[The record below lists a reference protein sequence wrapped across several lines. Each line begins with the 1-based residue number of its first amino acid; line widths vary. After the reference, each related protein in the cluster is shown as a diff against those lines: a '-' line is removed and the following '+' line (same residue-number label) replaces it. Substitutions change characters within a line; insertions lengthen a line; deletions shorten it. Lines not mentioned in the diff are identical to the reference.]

1 MQTQTIFLDMVPG
14 GIPPVAH
21 VSQGDTGARKLYFR
35 ILNNGELFDTTG
47 LTAVM
52 YGKKPDGAMFSYSC
66 DVYQYSIQR
75 SCTEQMTAVAGR
87 TLCELRLT
95 DGDGVVGT
103 ANFILDVEENP
114 TADATASSSQ
124 FTEFQ
129 ALANAANQYA
139 ANAAGS
145 ATAAANSASA
155 AAQSATSV
163 ANAYRYNAVTTAGT
177 SLDDYTTTG
186 FYYFSSSYTPANI
199 PDGAVSGLL
208 MVSSLAPT
216 FTSGTYLKQ
225 VFFRQADGYSWRA
238 YVRTRNASGWSA
250 WYQFLTPADI
260 TGAIS
265 EIVTTNLE
273 TARAVA
279 TNGYGKLVAA
289 NPTLAELNYL
299 AGATSNIQTQIN
311 GAKND
316 ANSALNAALAV
327 MPTFNNSS
335 AAIGDSSTSVPNDSL
350 VTVGSFTLAAGL
362 WIVILMGRWTA
373 GGGSSPGRRQLM
385 VTAAADGETPIN
397 WNALTTI
404 PAVSGSLTV
413 NHLPMIIYASAQ
425 TTYYVR
431 AYQNSGASI
440 TVYPRIASARLGAG
454 SVVG

>member
-1 MQTQTIFLDMVPG
+1 MQTQIIYLDMVPG

-35 ILNNGELFDTTG
+35 ILNNGELFDTSG

-52 YGKKPDGAMFSYSC
+52 YGKKPDGAMFSYGC

-75 SCTEQMTAVAGR
+75 SCTEQMTAVAGQ

-103 ANFILDVEENP
+103 ANFILDIEENP
-114 TADATASSSQ
+114 TEGATASSSQ

-129 ALANAANQYA
+129 ALANAANGYA
-139 ANAAGS
+139 ANAAQS
-145 ATAAANSASA
+145 ATAADASAKA

-177 SLDDYTTTG
+177 SLDDYITTG
-186 FYYFSSSYTPANI
+186 FYYFSSSYTPANV

-208 MVSSLAPT
+208 MVSALAPT

-225 VFFRQADGYSWRA
+225 IFFRQGAGYSWRA
-238 YVRTRNASGWSA
+238 YVRTRNDAGWSA
-250 WYQFLTPADI
+250 WYQYLTPSDI

-265 EIVTTNLE
+265 EIVTANLD
-273 TARAVA
+273 TGRAVA
-279 TNGYGKLVAA
+279 TNGYGKLIAA
-289 NPTLAELNYL
+289 TPTLAELNYL
-299 AGATSNIQTQIN
+299 SGVTANVQGQITA
-311 GAKND
+311 AKND
-316 ANSALNAALAV
+316 ASSALNAALAV
-327 MPTFNNSS
+327 MPTFSNSS
-335 AAIGDSSTSVPNDSL
+335 GLIGDSSTSAPNDSL
-350 VTVGSFTLAAGL
+350 VTVGSFKLTAGL
-362 WIVILMGRWTA
+362 WLVILMGRWTA

-385 VTAAADGETPIN
+385 VTASTDAETPIN

-404 PAVSGSLTV
+404 PAVNGSLTV
-413 NHLPMIIYASAQ
+413 NHLPMILYVSSE

-440 TVYPRIASARLGAG
+440 TIYPRIASARLGAG
-454 SVVG
+454 VVG